1 LGDGAGLP
9 AVVIDDDS
17 ELEDVFMG
25 ILGAH
30 HMLDGHCDVAQQR
43 QLAAL
48 LVTRVEGGKRR
59 LVQQE
64 QGSV

>member
-1 LGDGAGLP
+1 MAVDLDGDCDLLAEY
-9 AVVIDDDS
+9 V
-17 ELEDVFMG
+17 G

-30 HMLDGHCDVAQQR
+30 HSLDGHCDVAQQR

-48 LVTRVEGGKRR
+48 LVTRATGGKRR
-59 LVQQE
+59 LVQQL